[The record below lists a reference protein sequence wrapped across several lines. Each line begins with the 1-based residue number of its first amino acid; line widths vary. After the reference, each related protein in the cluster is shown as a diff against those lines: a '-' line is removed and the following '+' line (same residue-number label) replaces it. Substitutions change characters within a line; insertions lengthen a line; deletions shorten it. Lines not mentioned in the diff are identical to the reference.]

1 LFGFQDVRRAL
12 VARKQVRPVFC
23 FKEGGQRLDPFDD
36 QDEVILAQGED
47 RVDKVMARALRLMNV
62 APDNLPPPAE
72 LQTAEAAKGKGG
84 RI

>member
-1 LFGFQDVRRAL
+1 MAAFSAAESAF
-12 VARKQVRPVFC
+12 
-23 FKEGGQRLDPFDD
+23 
-36 QDEVILAQGED
+36 
-47 RVDKVMARALRLMNV
+47 MARALRLMNV

>member
-1 LFGFQDVRRAL
+1 MSERDHLF
-12 VARKQVRPVFC
+12 
-23 FKEGGQRLDPFDD
+23 
-36 QDEVILAQGED
+36 
-47 RVDKVMARALRLMNV
+47 MARALRLMNV